1 MPLTKQQL
9 WRTGMRCSMS
19 LTGVP
24 GKLDPFSKDRPLGD
38 VSASYFGSELSPN
51 RANLTMCCE

>member
-1 MPLTKQQL
+1 MPLTKQRL
-9 WRTGMRCSMS
+9 WRTGMRCFVS
-19 LTGVP
+19 LTGMP

-51 RANLTMCCE
+51 RAN